1 MSDGTP
7 ERLRVERVDAEGLAR
22 MLEHLAPT
30 PLWERLCAA
39 YGVASDGG
47 AIPPE
52 ALPRTE
58 LVGILKALFSELPQH
73 VEFVGEAELAHVAR
87 GDNPALV
94 MAALCDAMG
103 LGGEDLVE
111 DITDELE
118 LDEDDGDEVPDDTDD
133 GADDEGGEARGGR
146 PVFRFRSV
154 YLAERGTDHFTFRLM
169 GSVNGEDR
177 KLMVTIRKDR
187 PVRSQIA
194 HAEGLHSLQIVPAG
208 RLQQAVDME
217 MSRKRRGK

>member
-1 MSDGTP
+1 MSDEAGQ
-7 ERLRVERVDAEGLAR
+7 RLRVEHVDAEGLAR

-30 PLWERLCAA
+30 PLWGRLCAA
-39 YGVASDGG
+39 YAVASDDG
-47 AIPPE
+47 AIGPE

-58 LVGILKALFSELPQH
+58 LIGILKALFSELPQH
-73 VEFVGEAELAHVAR
+73 VEFVGEAQLAHVAR

-94 MAALCDAMG
+94 MAALCDAMSAPP
-103 LGGEDLVE
+103 GE
-111 DITDELE
+111 ELEE
-118 LDEDDGDEVPDDTDD
+118 LDEIVEVLGDDGEDGLDDPEQ
-133 GADDEGGEARGGR
+133 AESRGGR
-146 PVFRFRSV
+146 PIFRFRSV
-154 YLAERGTDHFTFRLM
+154 YLAERGTDHMTFRLM
-169 GSVNGEDR
+169 GSVDGEDR

-208 RLQQAVDME
+208 RLQQAVEME